1 MRILSIRTLHGPN
14 VFASWP
20 VLRMTLDL
28 GELAET
34 SSAEIPRF
42 VDALLALLPGL
53 GEHHCSRGRPG
64 GFVER
69 LREGTYWGHIIEHV
83 ALELSE
89 PAGIGVTYGKT
100 VYAGAPGLYDVIVE
114 FENEAAMRLLLEGAF
129 ELVTAVLEGRSF
141 DVAAKVAEAAR
152 VAEDTALGPS
162 TRAVVKAAEKRGIP
176 WSRLNDESLLVFG
189 YGKHRRFV
197 QATTSCRTSFVAVEI
212 AGDKQLTKQLLERAG
227 VPVPRGIVV
236 RTADEAARAL
246 GQLRAPVVVKPLDGN
261 QGKGVSLNLSSEAE
275 VREAFEI
282 AREHRPRVLVEE
294 MVSGRNYRVLV
305 VNGRMVAASERLP
318 AHVVG
323 DGRHTVSELVALE
336 NQNPLRA
343 DGHNGVLTKI
353 VVDDVVRACLAKHGR
368 SLDEVPAPGER
379 FILRESVNLST
390 GGIARDVTDE
400 VHPDTARLC
409 ERAARAIDLDI
420 CGIDL
425 VADDISRPLG
435 GGAMGA
441 IIELNAAPG
450 IRMHEHPSEGKPRD
464 VGGAIVE
471 MLYPPGTPSRIPI
484 VSITG
489 TNGKTTTTRMVGH
502 VFGATGATVG
512 MTTTEGIYVGD
523 RCVEAGDTTGPG
535 SARAILFDP
544 TVDIAVLETAR
555 GGIVRRG
562 LGYDWS
568 DVAIM
573 TNIGPDHLGQDG
585 IESVDDLLWIKGVVA
600 ERVREGGTLVLN
612 AEDPLLAAL
621 PQHRRMA
628 KLSRNIVFFA
638 LDPESAVLRE
648 HVARGGTGYTLR
660 SGWIVEL
667 QGVVER
673 HIVPAANI
681 PATFG
686 GAALFQ
692 VANAMAAVAACRAQG
707 VPVETV
713 ARALQTFDAC
723 SNNRGRTN
731 LYQLEDNYVLL
742 DYGHNPGAFRA
753 TCALAAQWEGRRLTG
768 IVSLPGDR
776 SNALLEACACEIANG
791 GFHRILCKDDGDLRG
806 RAPGEVPALLQRVVA
821 EVQPGQLC
829 QVIPD
834 ESEAIEHALAT
845 AEPGEVIVLF
855 TEDAALVGEM
865 LVRMGAVA
873 VSAVPELSSG
883 IRGRARRHEDTHVAV

>member
-1 MRILSIRTLHGPN
+1 MRILTIRTLQGPN
-14 VFASWP
+14 VFANWP

-28 GELAET
+28 EDLAET
-34 SSAEIPRF
+34 SSAEVPHF
-42 VDALLALLPGL
+42 VDRLLALLPGL
-53 GEHHCSRGRPG
+53 GEHHCSRGKPG

-83 ALELSE
+83 ALQLSE

-100 VYAGAPGLYDVIVE
+100 VYAGAPGVYDVVVE
-114 FENEAAMRLLLEGAF
+114 FENEAAMRLLLEAAF
-129 ELVTAVLEGRSF
+129 ELVTALLEGRPY
-141 DVAAKVAEAAR
+141 DVAAKVAEAAQ
-152 VAEDTALGPS
+152 VAEETALGPS

-197 QATTSCRTSFVAVEI
+197 QATTSCNTSFVAVEI
-212 AGDKQLTKQLLERAG
+212 AGDKQLTKELLERAG
-227 VPVPRGIVV
+227 LPAPKGVVV
-236 RTADEAARAL
+236 RTAGDAARAL
-246 GQLRAPVVVKPLDGN
+246 GELRAPVVVKPLDGN
-261 QGKGVSLNLSSEAE
+261 QGKGVSLNLRTEE
-275 VREAFEI
+275 QVREAFEI
-282 AREHRPRVLVEE
+282 ARQHRSRVLVEE

-305 VNGRMVAASERLP
+305 VNGRVVAASERLP

-323 DGRHTVSELVALE
+323 DGQHTVAELIELE
-336 NQNPLRA
+336 NRNPLRA
-343 DGHNGVLTKI
+343 NGHNGVLTKI
-353 VVDDVVRACLAKHGR
+353 VVDDVVRAGLAKHGR

-379 FILRESVNLST
+379 FFLRESVNLST

-400 VHPDTARLC
+400 IHPDTARMC

-425 VADDISRPLG
+425 VAEDIAKPLG
-435 GGAMGA
+435 RGA

-471 MLYPPGTPSRIPI
+471 MLYPPGAPSRIPI

-502 VFGATGATVG
+502 ILGATGATVG
-512 MTTTEGIYVGD
+512 MTTTEGIYVGGH
-523 RCVEAGDTTGPG
+523 CVEAGDTTGPG
-535 SARAILFDP
+535 SARTILFDP

-585 IESVDDLLWIKGVVA
+585 IESVEDLLWIKMVVA

-612 AEDPLLAAL
+612 AEDPLLAAV

-628 KLSRNIVFFA
+628 KISRKIVFFA
-638 LDPESAVLRE
+638 LDASNAVLRA
-648 HVARGGTGYTLR
+648 HVAQGGTGYTLKD
-660 SGWIVEL
+660 GAIVEL
-667 QGVVER
+667 QGAVER
-673 HIVPAANI
+673 HIVGAAEI
-681 PATFG
+681 PATFA

-692 VANAMAAVAACRAQG
+692 VANAMAAIAACRAQG
-707 VPVETV
+707 VAVETIQSS
-713 ARALQTFDAC
+713 LKTFDAC
-723 SNNRGRTN
+723 GKNHGRVN
-731 LYQLEDNYVLL
+731 LYRLEDSYVLL

-753 TCALAAQWEGRRLTG
+753 TCALAAQWEGRRITG

-776 SNALLEACACEIANG
+776 SNALLEACACEIAEG
-791 GFHRILCKDDGDLRG
+791 GFHRIIAKDDGDRRG
-806 RAPGEVPALLQRVVA
+806 RAPGEVPALLHRVVT
-821 EVQPGQLC
+821 EVKPGQPC

-834 ESEAIEHALAT
+834 EHEAIEHALAT
-845 AEPGEVIVLF
+845 VEPGEVIVLF
-855 TEDAALVGEM
+855 TEDAPLMGEM
-865 LVRMGAVA
+865 LTRMGAVA
-873 VSAVPELSSG
+873 VNAVPELRSG
-883 IRGRARRHEDTHVAV
+883 TRGRARRREEAVAAV

>member
-1 MRILSIRTLHGPN
+1 MRILTIRTLQGPN
-14 VFASWP
+14 VFANWP

-28 GELAET
+28 EDLAET
-34 SSAEIPRF
+34 SSAEVPHF
-42 VDALLALLPGL
+42 VDRLLALLPGL
-53 GEHHCSRGRPG
+53 GEHHCSRGKPG

-83 ALELSE
+83 ALQLSE

-100 VYAGAPGLYDVIVE
+100 VYAGAPGVYDVVVE
-114 FENEAAMRLLLEGAF
+114 FENEAAMRLLLEAAF
-129 ELVTAVLEGRSF
+129 ELVTALLEGRPY
-141 DVAAKVAEAAR
+141 DVAAKVAEAAQ
-152 VAEDTALGPS
+152 VAEETALGPS

-197 QATTSCRTSFVAVEI
+197 QATTSCNTSSVAVEI
-212 AGDKQLTKQLLERAG
+212 AGDKQLTKELLERAG
-227 VPVPRGIVV
+227 LPAPKGIVV
-236 RTADEAARAL
+236 RTAGEAARAL
-246 GQLRAPVVVKPLDGN
+246 GELRAPVVVKPLDGN
-261 QGKGVSLNLSSEAE
+261 QGKGVSLNLRTEE
-275 VREAFEI
+275 QVREAFEI
-282 AREHRPRVLVEE
+282 ARQHRSRVLVEE

-305 VNGRMVAASERLP
+305 VNGRVVAASERLP
-318 AHVVG
+318 AHVIG
-323 DGRHTVSELVALE
+323 DGQRTVAELIELE
-336 NQNPLRA
+336 NRNPLRA
-343 DGHNGVLTKI
+343 NGHNGVLTKI
-353 VVDDVVRACLAKHGR
+353 VVDDVVRAGLAKQGR
-368 SLDEVPAPGER
+368 SLDEVPARGER
-379 FILRESVNLST
+379 FFLRESVNLST

-400 VHPDTARLC
+400 IHPDTARMC

-425 VADDISRPLG
+425 VAEDIAKPLG
-435 GGAMGA
+435 RGA

-471 MLYPPGTPSRIPI
+471 MLYPPGAPSRVPI

-502 VFGATGATVG
+502 ILGATGATVG
-512 MTTTEGIYVGD
+512 MTTTEGIYVGGH
-523 RCVEAGDTTGPG
+523 CVEAGDTTGPG
-535 SARAILFDP
+535 SARTILFDP

-585 IESVDDLLWIKGVVA
+585 IESVEDLLWIKMVVA

-612 AEDPLLAAL
+612 AEDPLLAAV

-638 LDPESAVLRE
+638 LDPSSPVLRA
-648 HVARGGTGYTLR
+648 HIAQGGTGYTLKD
-660 SGWIVEL
+660 GAIVEL
-667 QGVVER
+667 QGAAER
-673 HIVPAANI
+673 HVVDAAEV
-681 PATFG
+681 PATFA

-692 VANAMAAVAACRAQG
+692 VANAMAAIAACRAQG
-707 VPVETV
+707 VPVETIQS
-713 ARALQTFDAC
+713 ALRTFDAC
-723 SNNRGRTN
+723 GKNRGRVN
-731 LYQLEDNYVLL
+731 LYQLEDSYVLI

-753 TCALAAQWEGRRLTG
+753 TCALAAQWEGRRITG

-776 SNALLEACACEIANG
+776 SNALLEECACEIAEG
-791 GFHRILCKDDGDLRG
+791 GFHRIIAKDDGDRRG
-806 RAPGEVPALLQRVVA
+806 RAPGEVPALLQRVVT
-821 EVQPGQLC
+821 EVKPGQPC

-834 ESEAIEHALAT
+834 EHEAIEHALMT
-845 AEPGEVIVLF
+845 AEPGEIIVLF
-855 TEDAALVGEM
+855 TEEAPLIGE
-865 LVRMGAVA
+865 LLTRMGAVA
-873 VSAVPELSSG
+873 VNAVPELRSG
-883 IRGRARRHEDTHVAV
+883 TRVRARRREDAVAAI

>member
-1 MRILSIRTLHGPN
+1 MIRTLQGPN

-28 GELAET
+28 EDLAET
-34 SSAEIPRF
+34 SSAEVPHF
-42 VDALLALLPGL
+42 VDRLLALLPGL
-53 GEHHCSRGRPG
+53 GEHHCSRGKPG

-83 ALELSE
+83 ALQLSE

-100 VYAGAPGLYDVIVE
+100 VYAGAPGVYDVVVE
-114 FENEAAMRLLLEGAF
+114 FENEAAMRLLLEAAF
-129 ELVTAVLEGRSF
+129 ELVTALLEGRPY
-141 DVAAKVAEAAR
+141 DVAAKVAEAAQ
-152 VAEDTALGPS
+152 VAEETALGPS

-176 WSRLNDESLLVFG
+176 WSRLNDESLIVFG

-197 QATTSCRTSFVAVEI
+197 QATTSCNTSSVAVEI
-212 AGDKQLTKQLLERAG
+212 AGDKQLTKELLERAG
-227 VPVPRGIVV
+227 LPAPKGVVV
-236 RTADEAARAL
+236 RTAGEAARAL
-246 GQLRAPVVVKPLDGN
+246 GELRAPVVVKPLDGN
-261 QGKGVSLNLSSEAE
+261 QGKGVSLNLRTEE
-275 VREAFEI
+275 QVREAFAI
-282 AREHRPRVLVEE
+282 ARQHRPRVLVEE

-305 VNGRMVAASERLP
+305 VNGRVVAASERLP

-323 DGRHTVSELVALE
+323 DGQHTVAELIELE
-336 NQNPLRA
+336 NRNPLRA
-343 DGHNGVLTKI
+343 NGHNGVLTKI
-353 VVDDVVRACLAKHGR
+353 VVDDVVRAGLAKQGR
-368 SLDEVPAPGER
+368 SLDEVPARGER
-379 FILRESVNLST
+379 FFLRESVNLST

-400 VHPDTARLC
+400 IHPDTARLC

-425 VADDISRPLG
+425 VAEDIARPLG
-435 GGAMGA
+435 RGA

-471 MLYPPGTPSRIPI
+471 MLYPPGAPSRVPI

-502 VFGATGATVG
+502 ILGATGATVG
-512 MTTTEGIYVGD
+512 MTTTEGIYVGGH
-523 RCVEAGDTTGPG
+523 CVEAGDTTGPG
-535 SARAILFDP
+535 SARTILFDP
-544 TVDIAVLETAR
+544 TVDVAVLETAR

-585 IESVDDLLWIKGVVA
+585 IESVEDLLWIKMVVA

-612 AEDPLLAAL
+612 AEDPLLAAV

-638 LDPESAVLRE
+638 LDPANAVLRA
-648 HVARGGTGYTLR
+648 HVAEGGTGYTLR
-660 SGWIVEL
+660 DGAIVEL
-667 QGVVER
+667 QGAAERHVVE
-673 HIVPAANI
+673 AAEI
-681 PATFG
+681 PATFAG
-686 GAALFQ
+686 VALFQ
-692 VANAMAAVAACRAQG
+692 VANAMAAIAACRAQG
-707 VPVETV
+707 MPVETIQ
-713 ARALQTFDAC
+713 RALRTFDAC
-723 SNNRGRTN
+723 GKNRGRVN
-731 LYQLEDNYVLL
+731 LYQLEDSYVLI
-742 DYGHNPGAFRA
+742 DYGHNPGALRA
-753 TCALAAQWEGRRLTG
+753 TCELAAQWEGRRITG

-776 SNALLEACACEIANG
+776 SNALLEACACEIAEG
-791 GFHRILCKDDGDLRG
+791 GFHRIIAKDDGDLRG
-806 RAPGEVPALLQRVVA
+806 RAPGEVPALVQRVVT
-821 EVQPGQLC
+821 EVRPGQAC

-834 ESEAIEHALAT
+834 EHEAVEYALAT

-855 TEDAALVGEM
+855 TEEASLMGE
-865 LVRMGAVA
+865 LLTRMGAVA
-873 VSAVPELSSG
+873 VNAVPELRSG
-883 IRGRARRHEDTHVAV
+883 IRVRARRREEALAAV

>member
-1 MRILSIRTLHGPN
+1 MRIITLRTLQGPN

-28 GELAET
+28 EDLDET
-34 SSAEIPRF
+34 SSAQVPGF
-42 VDALLALLPGL
+42 VDRLLELLPGL
-53 GEHHCSRGRPG
+53 AEHHCSRGKPG

-69 LREGTYWGHIIEHV
+69 LREGTYWGHIVEHV
-83 ALELSE
+83 ALQLSE

-100 VYAGAPGLYDVIVE
+100 VHAGAPGLYDVVVE
-114 FENEAAMRLLLEGAF
+114 FENEAAMRLLLEAAF
-129 ELVTAVLEGRSF
+129 ELVTAVLEGKSY
-141 DVAAKVAEAAR
+141 DVAAKVAEAAQ
-152 VAEDTALGPS
+152 VAEETALGPS

-176 WSRLNDESLLVFG
+176 WSRLDDESLLVFG

-197 QATTSCRTSFVAVEI
+197 QATTSCNTSCVAVEI
-212 AGDKQLTKQLLERAG
+212 AGNKQLTKELLERAG
-227 VPVPRGIVV
+227 VPTPRGVVV
-236 RTADEAARAL
+236 RTAGEAARAL
-246 GQLRAPVVVKPLDGN
+246 GELRAPVVVKPLDGN
-261 QGKGVSLNLSSEAE
+261 QGKGVSLNLRTEAQ
-275 VREAFEI
+275 VREAFDI
-282 AREHRPRVLVEE
+282 ARDYRARVLVEE

-305 VNGRMVAASERLP
+305 VNGRVVAASERLP

-323 DGRHTVSELVALE
+323 DGQRTVSELIALE

-343 DGHNGVLTKI
+343 SGHNGVLTKI
-353 VVDDVVRACLAKHGR
+353 VVDDVVRAGLAKQGR
-368 SLDEVPAPGER
+368 SLDEVPAAGER
-379 FILRESVNLST
+379 FFLRESVNLST

-400 VHPDTARLC
+400 IHPDTARLC

-425 VADDISRPLG
+425 VADDIAQPLG
-435 GGAMGA
+435 RGA

-502 VFGATGATVG
+502 ILGATGATVG
-512 MTTTEGIYVGD
+512 MTTTEGIHVGGH
-523 RCVEAGDTTGPG
+523 CVASGDTTGPG
-535 SARAILFDP
+535 SARTILFDP

-585 IESVDDLLWIKGVVA
+585 IESVDDLLWIKMVVA

-612 AEDPLLAAL
+612 AEDPLLAAV
-621 PQHRRMA
+621 PEHRRMT
-628 KLSRNIVFFA
+628 KLSRNIVFFS
-638 LDPESAVLRE
+638 LDPSNAVLRD

-660 SGWIVEL
+660 DGVIVEL
-667 QGVVER
+667 QRGVELRVIR
-673 HIVPAANI
+673 AADI
-681 PATFG
+681 PATFA

-692 VANAMAAVAACRAQG
+692 VANAMAAIAACRAQG
-707 VPVETV
+707 VMVETIQ
-713 ARALQTFDAC
+713 RSLRTFEAC
-723 SNNRGRTN
+723 TRNSGRMN
-731 LYQLEDNYVLL
+731 LYQLDDNYVLV

-753 TCALAAQWEGRRLTG
+753 TCALAAQWEGRRITG

-776 SNALLEACACEIANG
+776 SNALLEACACEIAEG
-791 GFHRILCKDDGDLRG
+791 GFHRIIAKDDGDRRG
-806 RAPGEVPALLQRVVA
+806 RAPGEVPALLQRVVK
-821 EVQPGQLC
+821 EVKPGQLC
-829 QVIPD
+829 QVVPG
-834 ESEAIEHALAT
+834 EREAVEHALAT

-855 TEDAALVGEM
+855 TEEATRMGET
-865 LVRMGAVA
+865 LARMGAVA
-873 VSAVPELSSG
+873 VNEVPALESG
-883 IRGRARRHEDTHVAV
+883 TRVRARRRQDSVVAV

>member
-1 MRILSIRTLHGPN
+1 MRIITIRTLQGPN

-28 GELAET
+28 EDLNET
-34 SSAEIPRF
+34 SSAQVPGF
-42 VDALLALLPGL
+42 VDRLLGLLPGL
-53 GEHHCSRGRPG
+53 AEHHCSRGKPG

-69 LREGTYWGHIIEHV
+69 LREGTYWGHIVEHV

-100 VYAGAPGLYDVIVE
+100 VYAGAPGLYDVVVE
-114 FENEAAMRLLLEGAF
+114 FENEAAMRLLLEAAF
-129 ELVTAVLEGRSF
+129 ELVTAVLEGKPY
-141 DVAAKVAEAAR
+141 DVAAKVAEAAQ
-152 VAEDTALGPS
+152 VAQETALGPS

-197 QATTSCRTSFVAVEI
+197 QATTSCNTSCVAVEI
-212 AGDKQLTKQLLERAG
+212 AGNKQLTKELLERAG
-227 VPVPRGIVV
+227 LPTPRGVVV
-236 RTADEAARAL
+236 RTAGEAARAL
-246 GQLRAPVVVKPLDGN
+246 GELRAPVVVKPLDGN
-261 QGKGVSLNLSSEAE
+261 QGKGVSLNLWTEAQ
-275 VREAFEI
+275 VREAFDI
-282 AREHRPRVLVEE
+282 AREYRARVLVEE

-305 VNGRMVAASERLP
+305 VNGRVVAASERLP

-323 DGRHTVSELVALE
+323 DGQRTVAELIALE

-343 DGHNGVLTKI
+343 NGHNGVLTKI
-353 VVDDVVRACLAKHGR
+353 VVDDVVRAGLAKQGR
-368 SLDEVPAPGER
+368 SLDEVPAAGER
-379 FILRESVNLST
+379 FFLRESVNLST

-400 VHPDTARLC
+400 IHPDTTRLC

-425 VADDISRPLG
+425 VADDIAQPLG
-435 GGAMGA
+435 RGA

-471 MLYPPGTPSRIPI
+471 MLYPPRTPSRIPI

-502 VFGATGATVG
+502 ILGATGATVG
-512 MTTTEGIYVGD
+512 MTTTEGIYVGGH
-523 RCVEAGDTTGPG
+523 CVESGDTTGPG
-535 SARAILFDP
+535 SARTILFDP

-585 IESVDDLLWIKGVVA
+585 IESVDDLLWIKMVVA

-612 AEDPLLAAL
+612 AEDPLLAAV
-621 PQHRRMA
+621 PEHRRMK
-628 KLSRNIVFFA
+628 KLSRNIVFFS
-638 LDPESAVLRE
+638 LDPSNAVLRD

-660 SGWIVEL
+660 DGAIVEL
-667 QGVVER
+667 QRGVELR
-673 HIVPAANI
+673 IIRAADI
-681 PATFG
+681 PATFA

-692 VANAMAAVAACRAQG
+692 VANAMAAIAACRAQG
-707 VPVETV
+707 VMVETIQ
-713 ARALQTFDAC
+713 RSLRTFEAC
-723 SNNRGRTN
+723 TRNSGRMN
-731 LYQLEDNYVLL
+731 LYQLEDNYVLI

-753 TCALAAQWEGRRLTG
+753 TCALAAQWEGRRITG

-776 SNALLEACACEIANG
+776 SNALLEACACEIAEG
-791 GFHRILCKDDGDLRG
+791 GFHRIIAKDDDERRG
-806 RAPGEVPALLQRVVA
+806 RAPGEVPALLQRVVK
-821 EVQPGQLC
+821 EVRPGQLC
-829 QVIPD
+829 QVVP
-834 ESEAIEHALAT
+834 EEREAVEHALAT

-855 TEDAALVGEM
+855 TEEASRMGEM
-865 LVRMGAVA
+865 LTRMGAVA
-873 VSAVPELSSG
+873 VNEVPELMSG
-883 IRGRARRHEDTHVAV
+883 PRARTRRRQDAIVAV

>member
-1 MRILSIRTLHGPN
+1 MRIITLRTLHGPN
-14 VFASWP
+14 VFANWP

-28 GELAET
+28 EDLNET
-34 SSAEIPRF
+34 SSAEVPGF
-42 VDALLALLPGL
+42 VDRLLALLPGL
-53 GEHHCSRGRPG
+53 AEHHCSRGKPG

-69 LREGTYWGHIIEHV
+69 LREGTYWGHIVEHV
-83 ALELSE
+83 ALQLSE

-100 VYAGAPGLYDVIVE
+100 VYAGAPGLYDVVVE
-114 FENEAAMRLLLEGAF
+114 FENEAAMRLLLEAAF
-129 ELVTAVLEGRSF
+129 ELVDAVLQDRPY
-141 DVAAKVAEAAR
+141 DVAAKVAEAAQ
-152 VAEDTALGPS
+152 VAEETALGPS

-197 QATTSCRTSFVAVEI
+197 QATTSCNTSFVAVEI
-212 AGDKQLTKQLLERAG
+212 AGNKQLTKELLERAG
-227 VPVPRGIVV
+227 VPTPRGVV
-236 RTADEAARAL
+236 VMTAGEAARAL
-246 GQLRAPVVVKPLDGN
+246 GELRAPVVVKPLDGN
-261 QGKGVSLNLSSEAE
+261 QGKGVSLNLWTEAQ
-275 VREAFEI
+275 VREAFDI
-282 AREHRPRVLVEE
+282 ARAVRSRVLVEE
-294 MVSGRNYRVLV
+294 MVSGRNYRVIV
-305 VNGRMVAASERLP
+305 VNGRVVAASERLP

-323 DGRHTVSELVALE
+323 DGQHTVAELIALE

-343 DGHNGVLTKI
+343 SGHNGVLTRI
-353 VVDDVVRACLAKHGR
+353 VVDDVVRAGLAKQGR

-379 FILRESVNLST
+379 FFLRESVNLST
-390 GGIARDVTDE
+390 GGTARDVTDE

-425 VADDISRPLG
+425 VAEDIARPLG
-435 GGAMGA
+435 RGA

-502 VFGATGATVG
+502 ILGATGATVG
-512 MTTTEGIYVGD
+512 MTTTEGIYVGG
-523 RCVEAGDTTGPG
+523 RCIEAGDTTGPC
-535 SARAILFDP
+535 SARTILFDP

-585 IESVDDLLWIKGVVA
+585 IESVDDLLWIKMVVA

-612 AEDPLLAAL
+612 ADDPLLVSV
-621 PQHRRMA
+621 PQHRRMT
-628 KLSRNIVFFA
+628 KLSRNIVFFS
-638 LDPESAVLRE
+638 LDPSNTVLRD
-648 HVARGGTGYTLR
+648 HVARGGTGYTL
-660 SGWIVEL
+660 SDGAIVEL
-667 QGVVER
+667 KRGVELR
-673 HIVPAANI
+673 ILQASDI

-692 VANAMAAVAACRAQG
+692 IANAMAAIAACRAQG
-707 VPVETV
+707 VMVETI
-713 ARALQTFDAC
+713 RRSLRTFDAC
-723 SNNRGRTN
+723 TKNSGRMN
-731 LYQLEDNYVLL
+731 LYQLDDNYVLV

-753 TCALAAQWEGRRLTG
+753 TCALAAQWEGRRITG

-776 SNALLEACACEIANG
+776 ANALLEACACEIAAG
-791 GFHRILCKDDGDLRG
+791 GFHRILVKDDGDRRG
-806 RAPGEVPALLQRVVA
+806 RAPGEVPALVQRVVK
-821 EVQPGQLC
+821 EVNPGQLC
-829 QVIPD
+829 QVVPD
-834 ESEAIEHALAT
+834 EREAVEHALAT

-855 TEDAALVGEM
+855 TEEALLMGEM
-865 LVRMGAVA
+865 LTRMGAVA
-873 VSAVPELSSG
+873 ANEVPELKSG
-883 IRGRARRHEDTHVAV
+883 TRARARRRQDSIVAV

>member
-1 MRILSIRTLHGPN
+1 MRIITIRTLQGPN

-28 GELAET
+28 EDLNET
-34 SSAEIPRF
+34 SSAQVPGF
-42 VDALLALLPGL
+42 VDRLLELLPGL
-53 GEHHCSRGRPG
+53 AAHHCSRGKPG

-100 VYAGAPGLYDVIVE
+100 VYAGSPGLYDVVVE
-114 FENEAAMRLLLEGAF
+114 FENEAAMRLLLEAAF
-129 ELVTAVLEGRSF
+129 ELVTAVLEGKPY
-141 DVAAKVAEAAR
+141 DVAAKVAEAAQ
-152 VAEDTALGPS
+152 VAEETALGPS

-197 QATTSCRTSFVAVEI
+197 QATTSCNTSCVAVEI
-212 AGDKQLTKQLLERAG
+212 AGNKQLTKELLERAG
-227 VPVPRGIVV
+227 LPTPRGVVV
-236 RTADEAARAL
+236 RTAGEAARAL
-246 GQLRAPVVVKPLDGN
+246 GELRAPVVVKPLDGN
-261 QGKGVSLNLSSEAE
+261 QGKGVSLNLWTEAQ
-275 VREAFEI
+275 VREAFDI
-282 AREHRPRVLVEE
+282 ARAYRARVLVEE
-294 MVSGRNYRVLV
+294 MVNGRNYRVLV
-305 VNGRMVAASERLP
+305 VNGRVVAASERLP

-323 DGRHTVSELVALE
+323 DGQRTVAELIALE

-343 DGHNGVLTKI
+343 NGHNGVLTKI
-353 VVDDVVRACLAKHGR
+353 VVDDVVRAGLAKQGR
-368 SLDEVPAPGER
+368 SLDEVPAAGER
-379 FILRESVNLST
+379 FFLRESVNLST

-400 VHPDTARLC
+400 IHPDTARLC

-425 VADDISRPLG
+425 VADDIAQPLG
-435 GGAMGA
+435 RGA

-502 VFGATGATVG
+502 ILGATGATVG
-512 MTTTEGIYVGD
+512 MTTTEGIYVDGH
-523 RCVEAGDTTGPG
+523 CIESGDTTGPG
-535 SARAILFDP
+535 SARTILFDP

-585 IESVDDLLWIKGVVA
+585 IESVDDLLWIKMLVA

-612 AEDPLLAAL
+612 AEDPLLAAV
-621 PQHRRMA
+621 PEHRRMT
-628 KLSRNIVFFA
+628 KLSRNIVFFS
-638 LDPESAVLRE
+638 LDPSNAVLRD

-660 SGWIVEL
+660 DGAIVEL
-667 QGVVER
+667 QRGVELRVIR
-673 HIVPAANI
+673 AADI
-681 PATFG
+681 PATFA

-692 VANAMAAVAACRAQG
+692 VANAMAAIAACRAQG
-707 VPVETV
+707 VMVETIQ
-713 ARALQTFDAC
+713 RALRTFEAC
-723 SNNRGRTN
+723 TRNSGRMN
-731 LYQLEDNYVLL
+731 LYQLDDNYVLV

-753 TCALAAQWEGRRLTG
+753 TCALAAQWEGRRITG

-776 SNALLEACACEIANG
+776 SNALLEACACEIAEG
-791 GFHRILCKDDGDLRG
+791 GFHRIIAKDDGDRRG
-806 RAPGEVPALLQRVVA
+806 RAPGEVPALLQRVVK
-821 EVQPGQLC
+821 EVKPGQLC
-829 QVIPD
+829 QVVPG
-834 ESEAIEHALAT
+834 EREAIEHALAT

-855 TEDAALVGEM
+855 TEEAPRMGET
-865 LVRMGAVA
+865 LTRMGAVA
-873 VSAVPELSSG
+873 VNEVPALESG
-883 IRGRARRHEDTHVAV
+883 TRARARRRQDSVVAV

>member
-1 MRILSIRTLHGPN
+1 MRIITIRTLQGPN

-28 GELAET
+28 EDLSET
-34 SSAEIPRF
+34 SSAQVPGF
-42 VDALLALLPGL
+42 VDRLLALLPGL
-53 GEHHCSRGRPG
+53 AEHHCSRGKPG

-83 ALELSE
+83 ALQLSE

-100 VYAGAPGLYDVIVE
+100 VYAGAPGLYDVVVE
-114 FENEAAMRLLLEGAF
+114 FENEPAMRLLLEAAF
-129 ELVTAVLEGRSF
+129 ELVTAVLEGKPY
-141 DVAAKVAEAAR
+141 DVASRVAEAAQ
-152 VAEDTALGPS
+152 VAEETALGPS

-197 QATTSCRTSFVAVEI
+197 QATTSCNTSFVAVEI
-212 AGDKQLTKQLLERAG
+212 AGNKQLTKELLERAG
-227 VPVPRGIVV
+227 LPTPRGVVV
-236 RTADEAARAL
+236 RTAGEAARAL
-246 GQLRAPVVVKPLDGN
+246 GELRAPVVVKPLDGN
-261 QGKGVSLNLSSEAE
+261 QGKGVSLNLWTEAQ
-275 VREAFEI
+275 VREAFDI
-282 AREHRPRVLVEE
+282 AREVRSRVLVEE

-305 VNGRMVAASERLP
+305 VNGRVVAASERLP

-323 DGRHTVSELVALE
+323 DGQRTVAELIELE

-343 DGHNGVLTKI
+343 NGHNGVLTKI
-353 VVDDVVRACLAKHGR
+353 VVDDVVRAGLVKQGR

-379 FILRESVNLST
+379 FFLRESVNLST

-400 VHPDTARLC
+400 IHPDTARLC

-425 VADDISRPLG
+425 VADDIAQPLG
-435 GGAMGA
+435 RGA

-484 VSITG
+484 LSITG

-502 VFGATGATVG
+502 ILGATGATVG
-512 MTTTEGIYVGD
+512 MTTTEGIYVGG
-523 RCVEAGDTTGPG
+523 RCIESGDTTGPG
-535 SARAILFDP
+535 SARTILFDP

-568 DVAIM
+568 DVGIM

-585 IESVDDLLWIKGVVA
+585 IESVDDLLWIKMVVA

-612 AEDPLLAAL
+612 AEDPLLAAV
-621 PQHRRMA
+621 PEHRRMT
-628 KLSRNIVFFA
+628 KLARNIVFFS
-638 LDPESAVLRE
+638 LDPSNAVLRD

-660 SGWIVEL
+660 DGAIVEL
-667 QGVVER
+667 QRGVELR
-673 HIVPAANI
+673 IIRAADI
-681 PATFG
+681 PATFA

-692 VANAMAAVAACRAQG
+692 VANAMAAIAACRAQG
-707 VPVETV
+707 VMVETIQSSL
-713 ARALQTFDAC
+713 RTFEAC
-723 SNNRGRTN
+723 TKNSGRMN
-731 LYQLEDNYVLL
+731 LYQLDDNYVLI

-753 TCALAAQWEGRRLTG
+753 TCALAAQWEGRRITG

-776 SNALLEACACEIANG
+776 SNALLEACACEIAEG
-791 GFHRILCKDDGDLRG
+791 GFHRIIAKDDGDRRG
-806 RAPGEVPALLQRVVA
+806 RAPGEVPTLLHRVVK
-821 EVQPGQLC
+821 EVKPAQLC
-829 QVIPD
+829 QVVPG
-834 ESEAIEHALAT
+834 EREAIEHALAT

-855 TEDAALVGEM
+855 TEHAPQMGEM
-865 LVRMGAVA
+865 LTRMGAVA
-873 VSAVPELSSG
+873 VNEVPALESG
-883 IRGRARRHEDTHVAV
+883 PRARARRRQDSAVAV

>member
-1 MRILSIRTLHGPN
+1 MRIITIRTLQGPN

-28 GELAET
+28 EDLNET
-34 SSAEIPRF
+34 SSAQVPGF
-42 VDALLALLPGL
+42 VDRLLGLLPGL
-53 GEHHCSRGRPG
+53 AEHHCSRGKPG

-69 LREGTYWGHIIEHV
+69 LREGTYWGHIVEHV
-83 ALELSE
+83 ALQLSE

-100 VYAGAPGLYDVIVE
+100 VYAGAPGLYDVVVE
-114 FENEAAMRLLLEGAF
+114 FENEAAMRLLLEAAF
-129 ELVTAVLEGRSF
+129 ELVTAVLEGKPY
-141 DVAAKVAEAAR
+141 DVAAKVAEAAQ
-152 VAEDTALGPS
+152 VAEETALGPS

-189 YGKHRRFV
+189 HGKHRRFV
-197 QATTSCRTSFVAVEI
+197 QATTSCNTSCVAVEI
-212 AGDKQLTKQLLERAG
+212 AGNKQLTKELLERAG
-227 VPVPRGIVV
+227 VPTPRGIVV
-236 RTADEAARAL
+236 RTAGEAARAL
-246 GQLRAPVVVKPLDGN
+246 GELRAPVVVKPLDGN
-261 QGKGVSLNLSSEAE
+261 QGKGVSLNLCTEAQ
-275 VREAFEI
+275 VREAFDI
-282 AREHRPRVLVEE
+282 AREYRSRVLVEE

-305 VNGRMVAASERLP
+305 VNGRVVAASERLP

-323 DGRHTVSELVALE
+323 DGQRTVAELIALE

-343 DGHNGVLTKI
+343 SGHNGVLTKI
-353 VVDDVVRACLAKHGR
+353 VVDDVVRAGLVKQGR
-368 SLDEVPAPGER
+368 SLDEVPAAGER
-379 FILRESVNLST
+379 FFLRESVNLST

-400 VHPDTARLC
+400 IHPDTTRLC

-425 VADDISRPLG
+425 VADDIAQPLG
-435 GGAMGA
+435 RGA

-484 VSITG
+484 ISITG

-502 VFGATGATVG
+502 ILGATGATVG
-512 MTTTEGIYVGD
+512 MTTTEGIHVGGH
-523 RCVEAGDTTGPG
+523 CVESGDTTGPG
-535 SARAILFDP
+535 SARTILFDP

-585 IESVDDLLWIKGVVA
+585 IESVDDLLWIKMVVA

-612 AEDPLLAAL
+612 AEDPLLAAV
-621 PQHRRMA
+621 PEHRRMK
-628 KLSRNIVFFA
+628 KLSRNIVFFS
-638 LDPESAVLRE
+638 LDPSNAVLRD

-660 SGWIVEL
+660 DGAIVEL
-667 QGVVER
+667 QRGVELR
-673 HIVPAANI
+673 IIRAADI
-681 PATFG
+681 PATFA

-692 VANAMAAVAACRAQG
+692 VANAMAAIAACRAQG
-707 VPVETV
+707 VMVETIQ
-713 ARALQTFDAC
+713 RSLRTFEAC
-723 SNNRGRTN
+723 TRNSGRMN
-731 LYQLEDNYVLL
+731 LYQLDDNYVLV

-753 TCALAAQWEGRRLTG
+753 TCALAAQWEGRRITG

-776 SNALLEACACEIANG
+776 SNALLEACACEIAEG
-791 GFHRILCKDDGDLRG
+791 GFHRIIAKDDGERRG
-806 RAPGEVPALLQRVVA
+806 RAPGEVPALLQRVVK
-821 EVQPGQLC
+821 EVRPGQLC
-829 QVIPD
+829 QVVPG
-834 ESEAIEHALAT
+834 EREAVEHALAT

-855 TEDAALVGEM
+855 TEEAPRMGEM
-865 LVRMGAVA
+865 LTRMGAVA
-873 VSAVPELSSG
+873 VNEVPELMSG
-883 IRGRARRHEDTHVAV
+883 PRARARRRQDAIVAV

>member
-1 MRILSIRTLHGPN
+1 MRILTIRTLQGPN

-28 GELAET
+28 EDLAET
-34 SSAEIPRF
+34 SSAEVPCF
-42 VDALLALLPGL
+42 VDRLLALLPGL
-53 GEHHCSRGRPG
+53 GEHHCSRGKPG

-83 ALELSE
+83 ALQLSE

-100 VYAGAPGLYDVIVE
+100 VYAGAPGVYDVVVE
-114 FENEAAMRLLLEGAF
+114 FENEAAMRLLLEAAF
-129 ELVTAVLEGRSF
+129 ELVTALLEGRPY
-141 DVAAKVAEAAR
+141 DAAAKVAEAAQ
-152 VAEDTALGPS
+152 VAEETALGPS
-162 TRAVVKAAEKRGIP
+162 TRAVVNAAERRGIP
-176 WSRLNDESLLVFG
+176 WSRLNDESLIVFG

-197 QATTSCRTSFVAVEI
+197 QATTSCTTSSVAVEV
-212 AGDKQLTKQLLERAG
+212 AGDKQLTKELLARAG
-227 VPVPRGIVV
+227 LPAPKGVVV
-236 RTADEAARAL
+236 RTAGEAARAL
-246 GQLRAPVVVKPLDGN
+246 GELRAPVVVKPLDGN
-261 QGKGVSLNLSSEAE
+261 QGKGVSLNLRTEE
-275 VREAFEI
+275 QVREAFEI
-282 AREHRPRVLVEE
+282 ARQHRSRVLVEE

-305 VNGRMVAASERLP
+305 VNGRVVAASERLP

-323 DGRHTVSELVALE
+323 DGQHTVAELVELE
-336 NQNPLRA
+336 NRNPLRA
-343 DGHNGVLTKI
+343 SGHNGVLTKI
-353 VVDDVVRACLAKHGR
+353 VVDDVVRAGLAKQGR
-368 SLDEVPAPGER
+368 SLDEVPAAGER
-379 FILRESVNLST
+379 FFLRESVNLST

-400 VHPDTARLC
+400 IHPDTARMC

-425 VADDISRPLG
+425 VAEDIAKPLG
-435 GGAMGA
+435 RGA

-471 MLYPPGTPSRIPI
+471 MLYPPGAPSRVPI

-502 VFGATGATVG
+502 ILGATGATVG
-512 MTTTEGIYVGD
+512 MTTTEGIYVGGH
-523 RCVEAGDTTGPG
+523 CVEAGDTTGPG
-535 SARAILFDP
+535 SARTILFDP

-585 IESVDDLLWIKGVVA
+585 IESVEDLLWIKMVVA
-600 ERVREGGTLVLN
+600 ERVREGGTVVLN
-612 AEDPLLAAL
+612 AEDPLLAAV

-638 LDPESAVLRE
+638 LDPSSPVLRA
-648 HVARGGTGYTLR
+648 HVAQGGTGYTLKD
-660 SGWIVEL
+660 GAIVEL
-667 QGVVER
+667 QGAAERHVVE
-673 HIVPAANI
+673 AADI
-681 PATFG
+681 PATFA

-692 VANAMAAVAACRAQG
+692 VANAMAAIAACRAQG
-707 VPVETV
+707 VPVEV
-713 ARALQTFDAC
+713 IRRALGTFDAC
-723 SNNRGRTN
+723 GKNRGRVN
-731 LYQLEDNYVLL
+731 LYQLEDSYVLI

-753 TCALAAQWEGRRLTG
+753 TCALAAQWEGRRITG

-776 SNALLEACACEIANG
+776 SNALLEECACEIAAG
-791 GFHRILCKDDGDLRG
+791 GFHRIIVKDDGDRRG
-806 RAPGEVPALLQRVVA
+806 RAPGEVPALVQRVVT
-821 EVQPGQLC
+821 EVKPGQPC

-834 ESEAIEHALAT
+834 EHEAVEHALAT

-855 TEDAALVGEM
+855 TEEARSMGE
-865 LVRMGAVA
+865 LLTRMGAVA
-873 VSAVPELSSG
+873 VNAVPELRSG
-883 IRGRARRHEDTHVAV
+883 TRVRARRREEAAAAV